1 MVPADSRWIAR
12 VPRYS
17 GCRTPGRRLA
27 CKGLSPAAARLSRRF
42 QFVSNTDPCGPTTP
56 GMRRHNPGLG
66 CSAFARHYLRNHS
79 CFLFLRVLRCFS
91 SPRSPPAI
99 AAGWHRFTVPGC
111 PIRKSRDQRVF
122 APTPGLS
129 QLVTSFVASRS
140 LGIHRLP
147 CSRFSFFFP
156 SRAAAHGRG
165 RALSL
170 ACRRRHTRRLLLLLR
185 LSSLSKISPPP
196 RPPFRE
202 GAGERPA
209 GALTRAAAGS
219 CRTAAPPPGRVE
231 DKGLEPL
238 ASCVQGRRSEP
249 TELIPRER
257 SPRQS

>member
-17 GCRTPGRRLA
+17 GCRSPGRRLA

-147 CSRFSFFFP
+147 CSRFSFFFSIARRGTRP
-156 SRAAAHGRG
+156 RARAVACLPAARHAPPPASSSSFQLVKDLSPPAPALPGKRGGTPRG
-165 RALSL
+165 RAYT
-170 ACRRRHTRRLLLLLR
+170 RRRGILPYR
-185 LSSLSKISPPP
+185 
-196 RPPFRE
+196 
-202 GAGERPA
+202 
-209 GALTRAAAGS
+209 
-219 CRTAAPPPGRVE
+219 RTAA
-231 DKGLEPL
+231 
-238 ASCVQGRRSEP
+238 A
-249 TELIPRER
+249 PRGG
-257 SPRQS
+257 

>member
-17 GCRTPGRRLA
+17 GCRSPGRRLA

-147 CSRFSFFFP
+147 CSRFSFFFHRAP
-156 SRAAAHGRG
+156 RHTAAGARCRLLAGGATRAASCFFFVFPACQRSLPPRARPSGKARG
-165 RALSL
+165 NAPRARFR
-170 ACRRRHTRRLLLLLR
+170 APAKGPAVPPHRRRAAWRIRG
-185 LSSLSKISPPP
+185 SNPWPP
-196 RPPFRE
+196 
-202 GAGERPA
+202 ACKA
-209 GALTRAAAGS
+209 GALSRLS
-219 CRTAAPPPGRVE
+219 
-231 DKGLEPL
+231 
-238 ASCVQGRRSEP
+238 
-249 TELIPRER
+249 
-257 SPRQS
+257 

>member
-129 QLVTSFVASRS
+129 QLVTSFIASRS

-147 CSRFSFFFP
+147 CSRFSFFSIARRGTRP
-156 SRAAAHGRG
+156 RARAVACLPAARH
-165 RALSL
+165 APPPASSSSFQLVKDLS
-170 ACRRRHTRRLLLLLR
+170 
-185 LSSLSKISPPP
+185 PP

-209 GALTRAAAGS
+209 GALPRAGAGS
-219 CRTAAPPPGRVE
+219 CRTAAPPPRRVE

>member
-1 MVPADSRWIAR
+1 M
-12 VPRYS
+12 
-17 GCRTPGRRLA
+17 
-27 CKGLSPAAARLSRRF
+27 F
-42 QFVSNTDPCGPTTP
+42 QFP
-56 GMRRHNPGLG
+56 
-66 CSAFARHYLRNHS
+66 AFASRQK
-79 CFLFLRVLRCFS
+79 
-91 SPRSPPAI
+91 
-99 AAGWHRFTVPGC
+99 AGWHRFTVPGC

-147 CSRFSFFFP
+147 CSRFSFFFHRAP
-156 SRAAAHGRG
+156 RHTAAGARCRLLAGGATRAASCFFFVFPACQRSLPPPCRALPGRRGGTPRG
-165 RALSL
+165 RAY
-170 ACRRRHTRRLLLLLR
+170 TR
-185 LSSLSKISPPP
+185 
-196 RPPFRE
+196 
-202 GAGERPA
+202 
-209 GALTRAAAGS
+209 AAGS